1 MNHELLIEQMF
12 QVLVSGDRRLAR
24 TISDAAY
31 EHGIP
36 AQQMTLEV
44 YWPLLDTVYSLYRQD
59 RITRLAQQYATR
71 TLSALI
77 SQAQLQYEIQ
87 APRERNICMFC
98 GPSELEDLSGR
109 LVADLLEAE
118 GYGIRFGG
126 GDIAM
131 DDILEELHGQKPE
144 VLLMFASGPKDAPM
158 IRQLI
163 DHIRSINAH
172 PEMQIIVGGGVF
184 NRAPGLAEEI
194 GADLWASDPMDLLD
208 QLENA
213 AEVRADLSE
222 RTVGRSCKVDSAAA

>member
-163 DHIRSINAH
+163 DHVRSINAH

-194 GADLWASDPMDLLD
+194 GADLWSNSPADMIARMNAEPTRRATAD
-208 QLENA
+208 Q
-213 AEVRADLSE
+213 
-222 RTVGRSCKVDSAAA
+222 RTVGQSRAAA

>member
-24 TISDAAY
+24 TVSDAAY

-36 AQQMTLEV
+36 AQKMTLEV
-44 YWPLLDTVYSLYRQD
+44 YWPLLDTVYTLYRQD

-77 SQAQLQYEIQ
+77 SQAQLRYEIKQ
-87 APRERNICMFC
+87 ERERNICMFC
-98 GPSELEDLSGR
+98 GSSELEDLSGR
-109 LVADLLEAE
+109 LVADLLESE
-118 GYGIRFGG
+118 GYGVRFGG

-131 DDILEELHGQKPE
+131 DDILEEIHGQKPD

-163 DHIRSINAH
+163 DHVRSINAH

-194 GADLWASDPMDLLD
+194 GADLWANDPIDLLD

-222 RTVGRSCKVDSAAA
+222 RTVGRSRDVGSAAA

>member
-36 AQQMTLEV
+36 AQQMTLEI
-44 YWPLLDTVYSLYRQD
+44 YWPLLDTVYTLYRQD

-71 TLSALI
+71 TLSSLI
-77 SQAQLQYEIQ
+77 SQAQLRYEIQ
-87 APRERNICMFC
+87 DSRERNICMFC
-98 GPSELEDLSGR
+98 GPTELEDLSGR
-109 LVADLLEAE
+109 LVADLLESE
-118 GYGIRFGG
+118 GYGVRFGG

-131 DDILEELHGQKPE
+131 DDIIEEIHGQKPE
-144 VLLMFASGPKDAPM
+144 VLLLFASGPKDAPM

-184 NRAPGLAEEI
+184 NRAPGLAE
-194 GADLWASDPMDLLD
+194 A
-208 QLENA
+208 N
-213 AEVRADLSE
+213 R
-222 RTVGRSCKVDSAAA
+222 R

>member
-24 TISDAAY
+24 TVSDAAY

-36 AQQMTLEV
+36 AQKMTLEV
-44 YWPLLDTVYSLYRQD
+44 YWPLLDTVYTLYRQD

-77 SQAQLQYEIQ
+77 SQAQLRYEMKQ
-87 APRERNICMFC
+87 ERERNICMFC
-98 GPSELEDLSGR
+98 GSSELEDLSGR
-109 LVADLLEAE
+109 LVADLLESE
-118 GYGIRFGG
+118 GYGVRFGG

-131 DDILEELHGQKPE
+131 DDILEEIHGQKPD

-163 DHIRSINAH
+163 DHVRSINAH

-194 GADLWASDPMDLLD
+194 GADLWANDPIDLLD

-222 RTVGRSCKVDSAAA
+222 RTVGRSRDVGSAAA